1 MSCDHQNHAETCV
14 RHVPVFTEMTDEEA
28 ELLQKVTY
36 RHCYDK
42 GEYIF
47 QEGDPSNTLFVV
59 HEGLIKLSKLS
70 DEGKEQIIRL
80 LFPGDFFGQFSLLEN
95 KNHYANA
102 EVLEPTTVCE
112 IHREDFIPVLERN
125 PAMAIRFLLALS
137 ERLHQADEWIS
148 TISLLEVERRLAKAL
163 LLFHEKTK
171 INHQQVLL
179 PISKKDFASLIGTTP
194 ETLSRK
200 LVYFESLG
208 FLRLI
213 GKKDVQILDPKG
225 LLDLAG
231 S

>member
-1 MSCDHQNHAETCV
+1 VSCDHHNQAETCV
-14 RHVPVFTEMTDEEA
+14 RHVPIFSEMTDEEA
-28 ELLQKVTY
+28 DLLQKVTHHHGY
-36 RHCYDK
+36 EK

-102 EVLEPTTVCE
+102 EVLEPTTVCQ

-125 PAMAIRFLLALS
+125 PAMAVRFLLALS
-137 ERLHQADEWIS
+137 ERLQQADEWIT

-163 LLFHEKTK
+163 LLFYEKNQITHRQ
-171 INHQQVLL
+171 ILL

-200 LVYFESLG
+200 LVHFESLG
-208 FLRLI
+208 LLQLI
-213 GKKDVQILDPKG
+213 GKKDIQILDPKG
-225 LLDLAG
+225 LADLAG
-231 S
+231 T